1 MDMEIALVVRPLALP
16 RPGTGAVAAVAN
28 WNNLSMRV
36 VITYQGLNQGHLVTC
51 DMLAGIAVL
60 DTRLGGVLVG

>member
-1 MDMEIALVVRPLALP
+1 
-16 RPGTGAVAAVAN
+16 
-28 WNNLSMRV
+28 MRV